1 MKKYLLL
8 VATIVVL
15 SGCGAT
21 GMENFGNEETK
32 AEREISTSID
42 FTEQET
48 ASEVSSEEY
57 YEDNFAVSVDVVQGY
72 AKKIQQAVEEKD
84 MDKLSDLIVYPVYI
98 GLGEN
103 GQIIESKD
111 DLLNLEP
118 KEIFTDELI
127 ESVKEADESGLE
139 PCMAGFALYNG
150 EGTPSIIFGVQ
161 EGKLGITGINY

>member
-57 YEDNFAVSVDVVQGY
+57 YEDNFAVSVEVVQGY
-72 AKKIQQAVEEKD
+72 AKK
-84 MDKLSDLIVYPVYI
+84 S
-98 GLGEN
+98 
-103 GQIIESKD
+103 SKR
-111 DLLNLEP
+111 
-118 KEIFTDELI
+118 
-127 ESVKEADESGLE
+127 
-139 PCMAGFALYNG
+139 
-150 EGTPSIIFGVQ
+150 
-161 EGKLGITGINY
+161 